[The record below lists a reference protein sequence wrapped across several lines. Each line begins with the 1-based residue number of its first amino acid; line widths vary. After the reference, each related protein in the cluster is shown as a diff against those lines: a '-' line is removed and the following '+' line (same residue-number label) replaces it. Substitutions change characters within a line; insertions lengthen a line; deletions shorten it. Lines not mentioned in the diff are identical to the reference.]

1 MSIIAY
7 VCTVV
12 LFLQL
17 FSHCPSVVAGEL
29 AVAVSLQ
36 LWLPN
41 NSRHRGQRSVKIR
54 TARTADRHQHCS
66 LQQHSLVLP
75 YTHEQCILDGPIGVY
90 GVLEVLQHNDYISGT
105 YPLQRAPIF
114 LPKMPYSSDREQS
127 MASHTL
133 RQRAEVDN
141 IRYAYESKS
150 GKLSSYHS
158 ASSSSGSERSYR
170 QQRSDSDRSYQTQP
184 TEYSGSSDKRPS
196 IRSYDTCEGRVERS
210 PDRFFPEKEQQ
221 ASPRTSSDTYA
232 STVVSEDEEE
242 IPEDIPEYAL
252 PEYIARPYDSGVLPA
267 TPSDFSDL
275 FPSHRKLTLRH
286 DDSTLDGNMNLR
298 VDTDVLIGGRKRDM
312 TLFHLRMHDL
322 KNREFSLRR
331 YCRDSGREVCHSVQK
346 HQKPIAEKRPGFQ
359 RSLSNALN
367 SIRPR
372 SEARTPTL
380 ASLKRNDS
388 GYGSMHSV
396 DFDQKERPRSAGNAT
411 EQATNHTVKLEFS
424 NYAQVEIKRTG
435 TKANKRYDFEYWGV
449 DYSWKHVARKDNHTK
464 QVSFALFRS
473 GSEQPLAFIVPVP
486 LSRSQAHNERKKGGW
501 IPPCTMW
508 ISDSKIVNSQKD
520 VSE

>member
-1 MSIIAY
+1 
-7 VCTVV
+7 
-12 LFLQL
+12 
-17 FSHCPSVVAGEL
+17 
-29 AVAVSLQ
+29 
-36 LWLPN
+36 
-41 NSRHRGQRSVKIR
+41 
-54 TARTADRHQHCS
+54 
-66 LQQHSLVLP
+66 
-75 YTHEQCILDGPIGVY
+75 
-90 GVLEVLQHNDYISGT
+90 
-105 YPLQRAPIF
+105 
-114 LPKMPYSSDREQS
+114 

-133 RQRAEVDN
+133 RQRAEVNN

-150 GKLSSYHS
+150 SSYHS

-170 QQRSDSDRSYQTQP
+170 QRHSDSDRSYQTQP
-184 TEYSGSSDKRPS
+184 TEYSGSPVKRPS
-196 IRSYDTCEGRVERS
+196 IKPYDTCEGRIERS
-210 PDRFFPEKEQQ
+210 PDRFFPEKEPQS
-221 ASPRTSSDTYA
+221 SPRTSVDTYA
-232 STVVSEDEEE
+232 STVVSEDEVE
-242 IPEDIPEYAL
+242 IPEDLPEYAL
-252 PEYIARPYDSGVLPA
+252 PEYISRPYDSSVLPA

-275 FPSHRKLTLRH
+275 FPSHRRLAIRH
-286 DDSTLDGNMNLR
+286 DDTTLDGNMNLR
-298 VDTDVLIGGRKRDM
+298 IDADVLIGRRKCDM

-346 HQKPIAEKRPGFQ
+346 HQKPVAEKRPGFQ

-367 SIRPR
+367 SMRPK

-396 DFDQKERPRSAGNAT
+396 DFDQEERPRSAGNAI
-411 EQATNHTVKLEFS
+411 EQAMTSTVKLEFS

-435 TKANKRYDFEYWGV
+435 TKANKRYEFEYWGV
-449 DYSWKHVARKDNHTK
+449 HYSWKRVVRRHESSK

-501 IPPCTMW
+501 IPPCSMW
-508 ISDSKIVNSQKD
+508 ISDNKIVKSQKD

>member
-1 MSIIAY
+1 
-7 VCTVV
+7 
-12 LFLQL
+12 
-17 FSHCPSVVAGEL
+17 
-29 AVAVSLQ
+29 
-36 LWLPN
+36 
-41 NSRHRGQRSVKIR
+41 
-54 TARTADRHQHCS
+54 
-66 LQQHSLVLP
+66 
-75 YTHEQCILDGPIGVY
+75 
-90 GVLEVLQHNDYISGT
+90 
-105 YPLQRAPIF
+105 
-114 LPKMPYSSDREQS
+114 

-242 IPEDIPEYAL
+242 TPEDIPEYAL

-464 QVSFALFRS
+464 QVSFALFGS

-520 VSE
+520 VSDVIVSAGLIALVDNAIRDRFHSKPAKQALLPKVEYVGPKRFINEMFRRDSNGSEHAQIRTQTCSRPSMSRHRESHGSETSQGRPQTRSRPSTSHGSSSTASRLTSTAVPRAVRQASYEY